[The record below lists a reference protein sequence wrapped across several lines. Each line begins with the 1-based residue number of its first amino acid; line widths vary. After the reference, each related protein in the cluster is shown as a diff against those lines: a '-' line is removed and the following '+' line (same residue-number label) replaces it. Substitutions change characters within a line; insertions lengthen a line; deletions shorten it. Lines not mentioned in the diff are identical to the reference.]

1 VVESAVVRP
10 VLKPKSRAVNW
21 ADNRQDEKI
30 PWEKFI

>member
-10 VLKPKSRAVNW
+10 VLEPESRAINW
-21 ADNRQDEKI
+21 FDNRQDEI